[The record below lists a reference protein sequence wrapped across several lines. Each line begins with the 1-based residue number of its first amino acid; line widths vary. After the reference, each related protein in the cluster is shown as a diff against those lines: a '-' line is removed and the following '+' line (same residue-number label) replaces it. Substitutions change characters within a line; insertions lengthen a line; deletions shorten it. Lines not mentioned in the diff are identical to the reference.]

1 MEINHGVAT
10 GQKAPSILLVERAFH
25 DKGLRVCSFD
35 RLLIAVIIGIIFFLV
50 AMPMAFRL
58 TNGLGGFVG
67 VKTLNKN
74 SPTLLGMIIHTI
86 VFILIIRL
94 LMW

>member
-1 MEINHGVAT
+1 M
-10 GQKAPSILLVERAFH
+10 ERAFH

-35 RLLIAVIIGIIFFLV
+35 RTLIAIIIGILFFLI

-58 TNGLGGFVG
+58 SNTLGGFVG

-74 SPTLLGMIIHTI
+74 SPTLLGMLIHVIIFT
-86 VFILIIRL
+86 LIIRL

>member
-1 MEINHGVAT
+1 MGHEG
-10 GQKAPSILLVERAFH
+10 PSILLVERAFH

-35 RLLIAVIIGIIFFLV
+35 RTLIAIIIGILFFLI

-58 TNGLGGFVG
+58 SNGLGGLVG
-67 VKTLNKN
+67 VKTLHKN
-74 SPTLLGMIIHTI
+74 SPTLLGMIIHTLI
-86 VFILIIRL
+86 FIFIIRC